1 MLSSIFP
8 KSEGSTKS
16 TQDYFQLQSCRCQA
30 VNCHQIS
37 LLLANP
43 APFFSPC
50 SNPPPLPLPIST
62 QPQCLPVYSRA
73 SKPPPEPPLF
83 ISLQS
88 TARASLLSDAEH
100 SKITDL
106 RQLFLHCAAA
116 HSTSN
121 CRSCSQY
128 SPMSS
133 SLQHHRSIWKLL
145 SPIPISSATA
155 LLACSRTCRS
165 LGQQAPVPPLGL
177 ELAQRPP
184 PPPEQLASLPFSH
197 LSASHHH
204 ADEVEQVVA
213 SAIPQDPIPC
223 GYGNIWKSRSFCF
236 LSTHINIHQYRPLVP
251 EPIHTTHIQLKTN
264 AYYIHGIYEL

>member
-1 MLSSIFP
+1 VLSSIFP

-16 TQDYFQLQSCRCQA
+16 TQDYLQLQSCRCQA

-106 RQLFLHCAAA
+106 RQLFLHYAAA

-145 SPIPISSATA
+145 SATA
-155 LLACSRTCRS
+155 LLACSRTRRS
-165 LGQQAPVPPLGL
+165 LRQQAPAPPLGL
-177 ELAQRPP
+177 ELARWPP
-184 PPPEQLASLPFSH
+184 PPPEQLASLPLSR
-197 LSASHHH
+197 LSASHRH

-213 SAIPQDPIPC
+213 SAIAQDNSDTTLLWK
-223 GYGNIWKSRSFCF
+223 YLEVSLFLFSKYTYKYTSIWASW
-236 LSTHINIHQYRPLVP
+236 
-251 EPIHTTHIQLKTN
+251 
-264 AYYIHGIYEL
+264 A